1 MSYGLEISDAS
12 GNEVFSTTDSTW
24 TLLGVYTSNADT
36 STDHGSVPIMPTRIV
51 TRVMVDQISG
61 DDESYVHT
69 FSLSGSTL
77 TTTAPSGTE
86 TVKTVF
92 IVFGK

>member
-1 MSYGLEISDAS
+1 MSYGLEIFDSS
-12 GNEVFSTTDSTW
+12 GNTTFSTVDSTW

-51 TRVMVDQISG
+51 TRTMVDQISG

-77 TTTAPSGTE
+77 TTTAPSASE
-86 TVKTVF
+86 TVKTIF
-92 IVFGK
+92 MVFGK

>member
-1 MSYGLEISDAS
+1 MSYGVEIFDAS
-12 GNEVFSTTDSTW
+12 GDEIFSSTDSTF

-36 STDHGSVPIMPTRIV
+36 TVTHANVPIMPTRIV
-51 TRVMVDQISG
+51 TRVMIDQISG

-69 FSLSGSTL
+69 FSLSGSNL
-77 TTTAPSGTE
+77 VTTRPSSTE

-92 IVFGK
+92 MVFGK

>member
-1 MSYGLEISDAS
+1 MSYGI
-12 GNEVFSTTDSTW
+12 EVFNSSGTEIFSSSDSTW

-36 STDHGSVPIMPTRIV
+36 STNHTGVPTMPTRIV
-51 TRVMVDQISG
+51 TRVMLDQISG

-77 TTTAPSGTE
+77 TTVAPSASE

-92 IVFGK
+92 MVFGK

>member
-1 MSYGLEISDAS
+1 MSHGLEIFDSS
-12 GNEVFSTTDSTW
+12 GNEIFSTADSTW

-36 STDHGSVPIMPTRIV
+36 STNHTGVPVMTTRIV
-51 TRVMVDQISG
+51 TRTMVDQISG

-77 TTTAPSGTE
+77 TTTAPSASE
-86 TVKTVF
+86 TVKTIF
-92 IVFGK
+92 MVFGK

>member
-1 MSYGLEISDAS
+1 MAYGLEIFDSS
-12 GNEVFSTTDSTW
+12 GNTTFSTVDSTW

-36 STDHGSVPIMPTRIV
+36 STTHTGVPVMPTRIV

-77 TTTAPSGTE
+77 TTTAPSSSE

-92 IVFGK
+92 MVFGK

>member
-1 MSYGLEISDAS
+1 MSYGLEISDSS
-12 GNEVFSTTDSTW
+12 GNTTFSTADSTW

-36 STDHGSVPIMPTRIV
+36 STDHTGVPIMTTRIV

-77 TTTAPSGTE
+77 TTTRPHATE

-92 IVFGK
+92 MVFGK

>member
-1 MSYGLEISDAS
+1 
-12 GNEVFSTTDSTW
+12 
-24 TLLGVYTSNADT
+24 
-36 STDHGSVPIMPTRIV
+36 MPTRIV

-77 TTTAPSGTE
+77 TTTAPSASE

-92 IVFGK
+92 MVFGK

>member
-1 MSYGLEISDAS
+1 MSHGLKIFDSS
-12 GNEVFSTTDSTW
+12 GNLTFSTVDSTW
-24 TLLGVYTSNADT
+24 TLLGVFTSNADT
-36 STDHGSVPIMPTRIV
+36 STTHTGVPVMPTRIV
-51 TRVMVDQISG
+51 TRVMLDQISG

-77 TTTAPSGTE
+77 TTTAPSASE

-92 IVFGK
+92 MVFGK

>member
-1 MSYGLEISDAS
+1 MSHGLEIFDSS
-12 GNEVFSTTDSTW
+12 GNEIFSTSDSTW

-36 STDHGSVPIMPTRIV
+36 STTHTGVPIMTTRIV

-69 FSLSGSTL
+69 YSLSGSTL
-77 TTTAPSGTE
+77 TTTAPSASE
-86 TVKTVF
+86 TVKTIF
-92 IVFGK
+92 MVFGK

>member
-1 MSYGLEISDAS
+1 MSYGMEIFDSS
-12 GNEVFSTTDSTW
+12 GNETFSTTDSTW

-36 STDHGSVPIMPTRIV
+36 STNHTGVPIMTTRIV
-51 TRVMVDQISG
+51 TRIMVDQISG

-69 FSLSGSTL
+69 YSLSGSTL
-77 TTTAPSGTE
+77 TTTAPSASE

-92 IVFGK
+92 MVFGK

>member
-1 MSYGLEISDAS
+1 MSHGLEIFDSS
-12 GNEVFSTTDSTW
+12 GNLTFSTVDSTW

-36 STDHGSVPIMPTRIV
+36 STNHTGVPIMPTRIV

-77 TTTAPSGTE
+77 TTTAPSASE

-92 IVFGK
+92 MVFGK

>member
-1 MSYGLEISDAS
+1 MSYGMEIFDSS
-12 GNEVFSTTDSTW
+12 GNETFSTTDSTW

-36 STDHGSVPIMPTRIV
+36 STNHTGVPIMTTRIV
-51 TRVMVDQISG
+51 TRTMVDQISG

-77 TTTAPSGTE
+77 TTTAPSASE
-86 TVKTVF
+86 TVKTIF
-92 IVFGK
+92 MVFGK

>member
-1 MSYGLEISDAS
+1 MSHGLEIFDSS
-12 GNEVFSTTDSTW
+12 GNEIFSTSDSTW

-36 STDHGSVPIMPTRIV
+36 STNHTGVPIMTTRIV
-51 TRVMVDQISG
+51 TRTMVDQISG

-77 TTTAPSGTE
+77 TTTAPSASE
-86 TVKTVF
+86 TVKTIF
-92 IVFGK
+92 MVFGK

>member
-1 MSYGLEISDAS
+1 MSYGMEIFDSA
-12 GNEVFSTTDSTW
+12 GNETFSTTDSTW

-36 STDHGSVPIMPTRIV
+36 STNHTGVPVMTTRIV
-51 TRVMVDQISG
+51 TRTMVDQISG

-77 TTTAPSGTE
+77 TTTAPSASE
-86 TVKTVF
+86 TVKTIF
-92 IVFGK
+92 MVFGK

>member
-1 MSYGLEISDAS
+1 MSYGLEIFDSS
-12 GNEVFSTTDSTW
+12 GNTTFSTVDSTW

-36 STDHGSVPIMPTRIV
+36 STTHTGVPSMPTRIV

-77 TTTAPSGTE
+77 TTTAPSSSE

-92 IVFGK
+92 MVFGK

>member
-1 MSYGLEISDAS
+1 MSYGMQIFDSS
-12 GNEVFSTTDSTW
+12 GNETFSTTDSTW

-36 STDHGSVPIMPTRIV
+36 STNHTGVPIMTTRIV
-51 TRVMVDQISG
+51 TRTMVDQISG

-77 TTTAPSGTE
+77 TTTAPSASE
-86 TVKTVF
+86 TVKTIF
-92 IVFGK
+92 MVFGK

>member
-1 MSYGLEISDAS
+1 MSYGLEISDSS
-12 GNEVFSTTDSTW
+12 GNTTFSTADSTW

-36 STDHGSVPIMPTRIV
+36 STNHGSVPIMTTRIV

-77 TTTAPSGTE
+77 TTTRPHATE

-92 IVFGK
+92 MVFGK

>member
-1 MSYGLEISDAS
+1 MSYGMEIFDSA
-12 GNEVFSTTDSTW
+12 GTETFSTTDSTW

-36 STDHGSVPIMPTRIV
+36 STNHTGVPIMTTRIV
-51 TRVMVDQISG
+51 TRTMVDQISG

-77 TTTAPSGTE
+77 TTTAPSASE
-86 TVKTVF
+86 TVKTIF
-92 IVFGK
+92 MVFGK

>member
-1 MSYGLEISDAS
+1 MSYGMEIFDSA
-12 GNEVFSTTDSTW
+12 GNETFSTTDSTW

-36 STDHGSVPIMPTRIV
+36 STNHTGVPIMTTRIV
-51 TRVMVDQISG
+51 TRTMVDQISG

-77 TTTAPSGTE
+77 TTTAPSASE
-86 TVKTVF
+86 TVKTIF
-92 IVFGK
+92 MVFGK

>member
-1 MSYGLEISDAS
+1 MSYGMEIFDSS
-12 GNEVFSTTDSTW
+12 GTEIFSTTDSTF

-36 STDHGSVPIMPTRIV
+36 STNHTGVPIMPTRIV

-77 TTTAPSGTE
+77 TTTAPSSTE
-86 TVKTVF
+86 TVKTGF
-92 IVFGK
+92 MVFGK

>member
-1 MSYGLEISDAS
+1 MSHGLEIFDSS
-12 GNEVFSTTDSTW
+12 GNLTFSTVDSTW
-24 TLLGVYTSNADT
+24 TLLGVFTSNADT
-36 STDHGSVPIMPTRIV
+36 STNHTGVPIMPTRIV

-77 TTTAPSGTE
+77 TTTAPSASE

-92 IVFGK
+92 MVFGK